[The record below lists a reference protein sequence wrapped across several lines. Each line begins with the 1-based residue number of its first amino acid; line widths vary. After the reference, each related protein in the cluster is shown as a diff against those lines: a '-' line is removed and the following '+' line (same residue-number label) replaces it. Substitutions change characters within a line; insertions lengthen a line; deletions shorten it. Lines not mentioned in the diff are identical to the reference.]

1 MHTAKE
7 EEEETKK
14 IKVPLQCSVL
24 IAAQTPPR

>member
-1 MHTAKE
+1 MHTAK